1 MTRSRLELNEENT
14 HMIITNLIED
24 AARNT
29 AEDPTIKTWNKRLL
43 SSVSVSYTH
52 LTLPTIYSV

>member
-24 AARNT
+24 AARNA
-29 AEDPTIKTWNKRLL
+29 AEDPTIKNLE
-43 SSVSVSYTH
+43 
-52 LTLPTIYSV
+52 